1 MLSTVYER
9 AGPAAAATA
18 QNVRKSAIRRQMM
31 KIQESAEHYLE
42 TLLILK
48 ERNGLVRS
56 IDLANELGYSR
67 PSVSVAVKQFRE
79 NGYVTVDEAG
89 YIELTGTGRKIAEKM
104 YERHKTL
111 SSLLERMGVSP
122 ATAARD
128 ACRIEH
134 VISDESFDRIKEY
147 MKSK

>member
-1 MLSTVYER
+1 
-9 AGPAAAATA
+9 
-18 QNVRKSAIRRQMM
+18 M

-48 ERNGLVRS
+48 EKTGLVRS

-67 PSVSVAVKQFRE
+67 PSVSVAVKQLRE
-79 NGYVTVDEAG
+79 NGYVTVGDAG
-89 YIELTGTGRKIAEKM
+89 NIELTEAGKQIAEKM

-111 SSLLERMGVSP
+111 SSLLESMGVSP
-122 ATAARD
+122 ASAARD

-134 VISDESFDRIKEY
+134 VISDESFGRIKEY
-147 MKSK
+147 MKGK

>member
-1 MLSTVYER
+1 MLCTAYER

-18 QNVRKSAIRRQMM
+18 QNARKSAIRRQMM

-89 YIELTGTGRKIAEKM
+89 YIELTGTGREIAEKM

-122 ATAARD
+122 ATAVRD

-134 VISDESFDRIKEY
+134 VISDESFDKIKEF
-147 MKSK
+147 MKGK

>member
-1 MLSTVYER
+1 
-9 AGPAAAATA
+9 
-18 QNVRKSAIRRQMM
+18 M

-89 YIELTGTGRKIAEKM
+89 YIELTGTGREIAEKM

-111 SSLLERMGVSP
+111 SSPLERMGVSP
-122 ATAARD
+122 ATAVRD

-134 VISDESFDRIKEY
+134 VISDESFDKIKEF
-147 MKSK
+147 MKGK

>member
-1 MLSTVYER
+1 
-9 AGPAAAATA
+9 
-18 QNVRKSAIRRQMM
+18 M

-89 YIELTGTGRKIAEKM
+89 YIELTGTGREIAEQPC
-104 YERHKTL
+104 RACL
-111 SSLLERMGVSP
+111 SVWACLRQRRCGMP
-122 ATAARD
+122 AA
-128 ACRIEH
+128 
-134 VISDESFDRIKEY
+134 
-147 MKSK
+147 

>member
-1 MLSTVYER
+1 
-9 AGPAAAATA
+9 
-18 QNVRKSAIRRQMM
+18 M

-48 ERNGLVRS
+48 ERKGLVRS
-56 IDLANELGYSR
+56 IDLANELGFSR
-67 PSVSVAVKQFRE
+67 ASVSVAVKQFRE

-89 YIELTGTGRKIAEKM
+89 YIELTRTGMEVAEKI

-111 SSLLERMGVSP
+111 SSLLERMGVSQ

>member
-1 MLSTVYER
+1 MR
-9 AGPAAAATA
+9 
-18 QNVRKSAIRRQMM
+18 
-31 KIQESAEHYLE
+31 IQESAEHYLE

-48 ERNGLVRS
+48 ERKGLVRS

-79 NGYVTVDEAG
+79 NAYVTVDEAG
-89 YIELTGTGRKIAEKM
+89 YIELTESGMAVAEKM

-122 ATAARD
+122 ATAAKD

-134 VISDESFDRIKEY
+134 VISDESFDKIKEY
-147 MKSK
+147 MKSR

>member
-1 MLSTVYER
+1 
-9 AGPAAAATA
+9 
-18 QNVRKSAIRRQMM
+18 MM

-89 YIELTGTGRKIAEKM
+89 YIELTGTGREIAEKM

-111 SSLLERMGVSP
+111 SSLLERMGVSQ

-128 ACRIEH
+128 AFRFAARPTCPRAARTAATAATAAA
-134 VISDESFDRIKEY
+134 SSSRQTAP
-147 MKSK
+147 SRA

>member
-1 MLSTVYER
+1 
-9 AGPAAAATA
+9 
-18 QNVRKSAIRRQMM
+18 M

-89 YIELTGTGRKIAEKM
+89 YIELTGTGREIAEKM

-134 VISDESFDRIKEY
+134 VISDESFDKIKEY